1 MLFWKDTCISSNDS
15 SEPNQQMQ
23 RKREIYE
30 KASTFVGWL
39 GRESA
44 ASKVAIPKI
53 IQLEEI
59 HEDRFYQTPSDLP
72 TLAREGAIIDSVT
85 RADQVIFGNA
95 SGPLGLDP
103 WVALDHFLARPY
115 WRQLSTVP
123 ESAITDTQCSSV
135 VRACCLG
142 KPFKRWG
149 LLFVACKGNQASS
162 RLLDFFTSTRLW
174 NA

>member
-1 MLFWKDTCISSNDS
+1 
-15 SEPNQQMQ
+15 MQ

-30 KASTFVGWL
+30 KASTYVGWL

-59 HEDRFYQTPSDLP
+59 HEDRFYHTPFDLP
-72 TLAREGAIIDSVT
+72 TLTREGAIIDSIA

-123 ESAITDTQCSSV
+123 ESAITDNPVFICGMCS
-135 VRACCLG
+135 LY
-142 KPFKRWG
+142 
-149 LLFVACKGNQASS
+149 
-162 RLLDFFTSTRLW
+162 
-174 NA
+174 